1 MKLNL
6 RQLFDIVGE
15 RKEFQCSFDF
25 SGEELY
31 GGFPFQGPV
40 DCSGEIENHAGVV
53 RLVFCVKFVLDLVC
67 DRCLKQ
73 FRQDY
78 TMHFEHIL
86 VQKLNSDN
94 DDYLVCAD
102 GVLDLEDTVRT
113 DVLLEL
119 PGKVLCSEDC
129 KGLCCQCGKNLNEGS
144 CTCEKKQ
151 IDPRL
156 AVLSQLLD

>member
-1 MKLNL
+1 MKKMCKKLSCAGIFALTSALPAATPIEN
-6 RQLFDIVGE
+6 
-15 RKEFQCSFDF
+15 DF
-25 SGEELY
+25 SVNAATKGMTL
-31 GGFPFQGPV
+31 GKNAA
-40 DCSGEIENHAGVV
+40 I
-53 RLVFCVKFVLDLVC
+53 
-67 DRCLKQ
+67 
-73 FRQDY
+73 
-78 TMHFEHIL
+78 
-86 VQKLNSDN
+86 
-94 DDYLVCAD
+94 AD